1 MSGRGLPNQAG
12 STDTCSQDNKN
23 RPLPDGWRWVQL
35 REVCDLNPRRPEL
48 RREEIALTTFIPM
61 SAVEEG
67 GGGIKR
73 PEQRQFREVRK
84 GYTYFRE
91 GDVLFAKITPCM
103 QNGKH
108 AIARGLLDGVGFG
121 STEFHVLRPRE
132 GIISEWI
139 LRFILQPRV
148 LEEATAYFSGS
159 VGQQRVPEDYLLQ
172 LRLPLPPLAEQK
184 RIAGILN
191 EQMASVEKAR
201 AAAEAQLDAAKQLP
215 ASCLRAVFNS
225 SVAQQW
231 PKKPIH
237 EVSSVA
243 GGIQKSPSRA
253 PSVFHRPFLTVRNV
267 QRGWL
272 DLTNVERFEITP
284 NELERCRLQKGDL
297 LVVEGNG
304 SRDHIGRNAIFNNE
318 IEDCI
323 HQNHVIRVRFDV
335 SKVDSEFISL
345 YLNSNDGRAQMLEKA
360 KTTTGLYTLSVNKVE
375 ELEIPVPH
383 LSEQHSVAAR
393 LSEQMTAVEQTR
405 KALEAQL
412 AAINA
417 LPAALLRHAF
427 QGAV

>member
-1 MSGRGLPNQAG
+1 MSDRGLPDQTGATG
-12 STDTCSQDNKN
+12 ATDACSRDSKN

-35 REVCDLNPRRPEL
+35 REVCDLNPRRPEQ

-191 EQMASVEKAR
+191 EQMTSVEKAR

-215 ASCLRAVFNS
+215 ASFLRAVFNS

-231 PKKPIH
+231 PKKRLG
-237 EVSSVA
+237 EVCE
-243 GGIQKSPSRA
+243 IQLGKMLSPLSKTGT
-253 PSVFHRPFLTVRNV
+253 RPQPYLRNANV
-267 QRGWL
+267 QWGRIDVSDISRMDFDEDEESKFAL
-272 DLTNVERFEITP
+272 KAD
-284 NELERCRLQKGDL
+284 DL
-297 LVVEGNG
+297 LVCG
-304 SRDHIGRNAIFNNE
+304 SMQ
-318 IEDCI
+318 IEVG
-323 HQNHVIRVRFDV
+323 Q
-335 SKVDSEFISL
+335 
-345 YLNSNDGRAQMLEKA
+345 
-360 KTTTGLYTLSVNKVE
+360 
-375 ELEIPVPH
+375 
-383 LSEQHSVAAR
+383 
-393 LSEQMTAVEQTR
+393 
-405 KALEAQL
+405 
-412 AAINA
+412 
-417 LPAALLRHAF
+417 
-427 QGAV
+427 